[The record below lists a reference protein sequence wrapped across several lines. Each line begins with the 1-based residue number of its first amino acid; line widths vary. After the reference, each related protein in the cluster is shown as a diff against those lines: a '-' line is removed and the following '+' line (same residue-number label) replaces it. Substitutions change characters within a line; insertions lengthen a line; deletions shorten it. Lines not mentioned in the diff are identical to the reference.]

1 MITISDLINS
11 LDDVDSFIEEMNQL
25 PEEKIN
31 LVRLKVNELIEL
43 LDDLSTEYGDEHIED
58 NYDEDNDNDF

>member
-31 LVRLKVNELIEL
+31 LVRLKINELIEL